1 MSDLIDRRSAIESI
15 RECAEDAHDNREWD
29 MEQGYLNAI
38 DCIEEEPSAEPQWVL
53 CSERL
58 PESDGRYLVTTAVG
72 FCKVTTMRFWTGQ
85 YWWQVESTQAVLDMN
100 VLAWA
105 ELPEPC

>member
-1 MSDLIDRRSAIESI
+1 MNERKTI
-15 RECAEDAHDNREWD
+15 
-29 MEQGYLNAI
+29 YLDDAI
-38 DCIEEEPSAEPQWVL
+38 DAVSEGLKHTFVEHRDVAEKMLNNVPSAEPQWVL

-85 YWWQVESTQAVLDMN
+85 YWWELESTQAVLDGN

>member
-1 MSDLIDRRSAIESI
+1 M
-15 RECAEDAHDNREWD
+15 DNRKTI
-29 MEQGYLNAI
+29 YLDDAI
-38 DCIEEEPSAEPQWVL
+38 DAVAEGLKRTFVEYRDVAEKMLNKVPSAEPQWVL

-72 FCKVTTMRFWTGQ
+72 FCKVTTMRFWTGH
-85 YWWQVESTQAVLDMN
+85 YWWQLESTQAVLDGN